1 MVVTFSHKHLVDR
14 IECIVLLLCGCSIEA
29 LSWSFPLV
37 NFVVSKPNASLLVS
51 VIVDLT
57 IMFLFDT
64 AL

>member
-14 IECIVLLLCGCSIEA
+14 TVMLCGCSIEA

-37 NFVVSKPNASLLVS
+37 NYVVSKPNAFLLFS
-51 VIVDLT
+51 VIVDFT
-57 IMFLFDT
+57 VIFLFDT